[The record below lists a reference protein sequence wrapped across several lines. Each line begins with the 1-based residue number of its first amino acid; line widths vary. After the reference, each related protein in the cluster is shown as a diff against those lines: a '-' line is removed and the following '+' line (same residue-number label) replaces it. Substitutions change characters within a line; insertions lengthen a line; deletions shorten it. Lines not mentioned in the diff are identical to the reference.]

1 MTDKHSRPEKNDI
14 IRFDYEQSLQTYR
27 MLADI
32 RFKLLA
38 FVPLISGVA
47 IAILTTD
54 PVHASSQLVLA
65 GGVFGLLITLG
76 ITFYDQRNTQFMNVS
91 RLRARELERSLS
103 LPLEGQF
110 PRIPPKDLEFL
121 GRMKIWSDRGL
132 ALIYGSVLAAWVFL
146 ITRTTFDLFG
156 LSADLI
162 VTLLTILTFAAL
174 QLEFHRMDCRAKCSA
189 ENVISKSKSSS
200 KGGGHMDCTD
210 CRAKCSVKNVIR
222 ESLPKRGG
230 Q

>member
-27 MLADI
+27 TLADI

-38 FVPLISGVA
+38 FVPIISGVA

-54 PVHASSQLVLA
+54 PVQASSQLVLA

-76 ITFYDQRNTQFMNVS
+76 ITIYDLRNTQFMNVS
-91 RLRARELERSLS
+91 RFRARELESKLS
-103 LPLEGQF
+103 LPFEGQF
-110 PRIPPKDLEFL
+110 PQIPRKDLKFL
-121 GRMKIWSDRGL
+121 GLMKVWSDRGL
-132 ALIYGSVLAAWVFL
+132 ALIYGTVLAAWVFV
-146 ITRTTFDLFG
+146 ITRTTFDLIG

-174 QLEFHRMDCRAKCSA
+174 QLEFHRMDRRAKISA
-189 ENVISKSKSSS
+189 ENVISKSKS
-200 KGGGHMDCTD
+200 
-210 CRAKCSVKNVIR
+210 
-222 ESLPKRGG
+222 
-230 Q
+230 

>member
-1 MTDKHSRPEKNDI
+1 MTDKHWRPEKNDI
-14 IRFDYEQSLQTYR
+14 IQFDYEQSLQTYR

-54 PVHASSQLVLA
+54 PVRASSEIVLA

-76 ITFYDQRNTQFMNVS
+76 ISIYDQRNTQFMNVS
-91 RLRARELERSLS
+91 RFRARELERRLS
-103 LPLEGQF
+103 VPCEGQF
-110 PRIPPKDLEFL
+110 PRLPPEGLKFL
-121 GRMKIWSDRGL
+121 GLMKVWSDRGL
-132 ALIYGSVLAAWVFL
+132 ALIYGTVLAAWVFL

-174 QLEFHRMDCRAKCSA
+174 QLEFHRMDCHAKCS
-189 ENVISKSKSSS
+189 S
-200 KGGGHMDCTD
+200 
-210 CRAKCSVKNVIR
+210 KNVIR

-230 Q
+230 R